1 MYIHY
6 GAKEFDRTKFA
17 PIKNRTCGSKPF
29 GGLWASPVDAAFG
42 WKEWNKIEEFHTCDP
57 KNAFRFTLAEG
68 ARVLRIDSLDKL
80 SEIPV
85 NKPAYHFDFEDVAK
99 RYDAVECCLSEV
111 PALYNALYG
120 WDCDSILVLNQD
132 VIVPVPDE
140 EHCTRDASMELLI
153 AVFDRIE
160 AEMGR
165 LYWNRFQKEFLSPFQ
180 NTGTFYKD
188 GTFEVNAYAW
198 DEALNEADSN
208 DKPHFSYKDGEFA
221 ATWYKHSHRCLECVT
236 PETLTPDYLAKMLS
250 ECLASMRN
258 NPHFNDH
265 NEGDA

>member
-1 MYIHY
+1 M
-6 GAKEFDRTKFA
+6 
-17 PIKNRTCGSKPF
+17 NRITYS
-29 GGLWASPVDAAFG
+29 
-42 WKEWNKIEEFHTCDP
+42 
-57 KNAFRFTLAEG
+57 NAEL
-68 ARVLRIDSLDKL
+68 I
-80 SEIPV
+80 
-85 NKPAYHFDFEDVAK
+85 
-99 RYDAVECCLSEV
+99 
-111 PALYNALYG
+111 
-120 WDCDSILVLNQD
+120 
-132 VIVPVPDE
+132 
-140 EHCTRDASMELLI
+140 ELLI

-208 DKPHFSYKDGEFA
+208 DKPHFSYKGGEFV

-236 PETLTPDYLAKMLS
+236 PETLTPNYLAKMLS

-258 NPHFNDH
+258 NPFFIDQNK
-265 NEGDA
+265 EERE